1 LWWRNIDGV
10 KRELLKNTVDC
21 DMISVFVRGGD
32 DMREKGIKVDIDYRN
47 TKEFFENRVKNKSGV
62 NPYSITMFQD
72 DNPELVERRNQ
83 AEKEILMPLL
93 KLDKNSRVLDI
104 ACGVGRWADSMPDDI
119 EEYCGIDFSDEMIQL
134 ASARNSRKQFYFYTG
149 AMNETEAVLKEKQ
162 GDKKYNRILMMGIL
176 VYQNDYD
183 LLQSLQ
189 QIERVCDEHAII
201 CVREP
206 VGIEERLTLK
216 DFYSDELKCNY
227 NAIYRTREELE
238 NLFRVFTD
246 QGFVITKQDFVTK
259 GSLNNRKETSQYY
272 YILER

>member
-1 LWWRNIDGV
+1 
-10 KRELLKNTVDC
+10 
-21 DMISVFVRGGD
+21 
-32 DMREKGIKVDIDYRN
+32 
-47 TKEFFENRVKNKSGV
+47 
-62 NPYSITMFQD
+62 
-72 DNPELVERRNQ
+72 
-83 AEKEILMPLL
+83 
-93 KLDKNSRVLDI
+93 
-104 ACGVGRWADSMPDDI
+104 
-119 EEYCGIDFSDEMIQL
+119 
-134 ASARNSRKQFYFYTG
+134 
-149 AMNETEAVLKEKQ
+149 
-162 GDKKYNRILMMGIL
+162 
-176 VYQNDYD
+176 
-183 LLQSLQ
+183 LQ